1 MKPIFSIKRLGAAR
15 RMNHGRTLPRFLA
28 FASWET
34 ALSGGWELLSS
45 SLPASLLDIAQRDPS
60 S

>member
-1 MKPIFSIKRLGAAR
+1 MKRLGAAR